1 MTHIHRTQ
9 FLYVLVKEL
18 CHSSSSKNKLD
29 TTLRIVYWK
38 DESAVERG
46 YYMIYGQRPNLK
58 PNRPYVPYRLVCSAT
73 ENVVHFIKTVISNDA
88 SVSVELHQFDALND
102 DTEDEFN
109 IDWINAD
116 ENETTEL
123 VAFDFL
129 STSDTEKYP
138 FKDTVAN
145 TLRNLIDVEVI

>member
-9 FLYVLVKEL
+9 FLYVLVKEI
-18 CHSSSSKNKLD
+18 CHLSSGKKKLD

-38 DESAVERG
+38 DESAIERG
-46 YYMIYGQRPNLK
+46 YYVIYGQRPNLK
-58 PNRPYVPYRLVCSAT
+58 PNRPYVPYRLVCST
-73 ENVVHFIKTVISNDA
+73 TKNVVHFIKTVISNDA

-123 VAFDFL
+123 VAFDFS
-129 STSDTEKYP
+129 STSDTEKHP
-138 FKDTVAN
+138 FKDTIAN

>member
-9 FLYVLVKEL
+9 FLYVLVKEI
-18 CHSSSSKNKLD
+18 CHLSSGKKKLD

-38 DESAVERG
+38 DDSAIECG
-46 YYMIYGQRPNLK
+46 YYVIYGQRPNSK
-58 PNRPYVPYRLVCSAT
+58 PNRPYVPYRLVCSTT
-73 ENVVHFIKTVISNDA
+73 ESVVHFVKTVISNDA

-109 IDWINAD
+109 IDWINTD

-123 VAFDFL
+123 VAFDF
-129 STSDTEKYP
+129 STISDTEKHP
-138 FKDTVAN
+138 FNVTFAN
-145 TLRNLIDVEVI
+145 TLRNLIDTEVI